1 MTIYIPAWQNG
12 TLQPVEK
19 LEVHKLGLR
28 HKAVSVFVFYQ
39 GQLLI
44 QQRAMSKYHSPGK
57 WANTCCTHPEWDE
70 NDLTCAHRRL
80 EDELGMRNM
89 TLVSAGELEYRA
101 NVGNDLIE
109 HEVVQTFVAVCE
121 HEPSISP
128 NPDEVMAYKWVDPI
142 TLERLIA
149 TAPDQHTEW
158 LKIYFREHFDALFA
172 KGFKEAVT

>member
-1 MTIYIPAWQNG
+1 MTIYIPAWQDG
-12 TLQPVEK
+12 TLKPVEK
-19 LEVHKLGLR
+19 FEVHKLGLR
-28 HKAVSVFVFYQ
+28 HKAVSVFVFYR

-44 QQRAMSKYHSPGK
+44 QQRAMSKYHSPGL

-70 NDLTCAHRRL
+70 DDLACAHRRL

-101 NVGNDLIE
+101 HVGNDLIE

-121 HEPSISP
+121 HEPSVSP

-149 TAPDQHTEW
+149 IAPDQHTEW

-172 KGFKEAVT
+172 KGFTEGVA

>member
-70 NDLTCAHRRL
+70 DDLACAHRRL
-80 EDELGMRNM
+80 EDELGMRDL

-101 NVGNDLIE
+101 HVGNDLIE

-121 HEPSISP
+121 HEPSITP
-128 NPDEVMAYKWVDPI
+128 NPDEVMAYNWVDPI

>member
-12 TLQPVEK
+12 TLQPIEK

-70 NDLTCAHRRL
+70 DDLACAHRRL
-80 EDELGMRNM
+80 EDELGMRDL

-101 NVGNDLIE
+101 HVGNDLIE

-121 HEPSISP
+121 HEPSIIP
-128 NPDEVMAYKWVDPI
+128 NPDEVMAYNWVDPI

>member
-70 NDLTCAHRRL
+70 DDLACAHRRL

-101 NVGNDLIE
+101 HVGNDLIE

-121 HEPSISP
+121 HEPSITP
-128 NPDEVMAYKWVDPI
+128 NPDEVMAYNWVDPI

>member
-28 HKAVSVFVFYQ
+28 HKAVSVFVSYQ

-44 QQRAMSKYHSPGK
+44 QQRAMSKYHSPGL
-57 WANTCCTHPEWDE
+57 WANSCCTHPEWDE
-70 NDLTCAHRRL
+70 DDLTCAHRRL
-80 EDELGMRNM
+80 EDELGMQDM
-89 TLVSAGELEYRA
+89 TLLPAGELEYRA
-101 NVGNDLIE
+101 HVGNDLIE
-109 HEVVQTFVAVCE
+109 HEVVQTFVALCE
-121 HEPSISP
+121 HEPSVSP
-128 NPDEVMAYKWVDPI
+128 NPDEVMSYRWVDPI

-149 TAPDQHTEW
+149 TAPDRYTEW

-172 KGFKEAVT
+172 KGFTEGVA

>member
-1 MTIYIPAWQNG
+1 MTIYIPAWQDG
-12 TLQPVEK
+12 TLKPVEK

-44 QQRAMSKYHSPGK
+44 QQRAMSKYHSPGL

-70 NDLTCAHRRL
+70 DDLACAHRRL

-101 NVGNDLIE
+101 HVGNDLIE

-128 NPDEVMAYKWVDPI
+128 NPDEVMAHKWVDPI

-172 KGFKEAVT
+172 KGFKGAVT

>member
-1 MTIYIPAWQNG
+1 MTIYIPAWQDG
-12 TLQPVEK
+12 TLKPVEK

-70 NDLTCAHRRL
+70 DDLACAHRRL
-80 EDELGMRNM
+80 KDELGMQNM

-101 NVGNDLIE
+101 HVGNDLIE

>member
-44 QQRAMSKYHSPGK
+44 QQRAMSKYHSPGL

-70 NDLTCAHRRL
+70 DDFACAHRRL
-80 EDELGMRNM
+80 EDELGIRDM
-89 TLVSAGELEYRA
+89 TLLPAGELEYRA
-101 NVGNDLIE
+101 TVGGDLIE
-109 HEVVQTFVAVCE
+109 LVVVQTFVALCE
-121 HEPSISP
+121 HEPSVSP
-128 NPDEVMAYKWVDPI
+128 NPDEVMAHKWVDPI

>member
-39 GQLLI
+39 GRLLI
-44 QQRAMSKYHSPGK
+44 QQRAISKYHSPRL

-70 NDLTCAHRRL
+70 DDLTCAHRRL
-80 EDELGMRNM
+80 KDELGLRGLPLM
-89 TLVSAGELEYRA
+89 SAGELEYRA
-101 NVGNDLIE
+101 DVGGNLIE
-109 HEVVQTFVAVCE
+109 HEVVQTFVAICE
-121 HEPSISP
+121 HEPMIAP

-142 TLERLIA
+142 TLERSIA
-149 TAPDQHTEW
+149 SAPHHYTEW
-158 LKIYFREHFDALFA
+158 LKIYFRDHFDALFA
-172 KGFKEAVT
+172 NGFSKALA

>member
-28 HKAVSVFVFYQ
+28 HKAVSVFVFFQ

-44 QQRAMSKYHSPGK
+44 QQRAMSKYHSPGL

-70 NDLTCAHRRL
+70 DDLACAHRRL
-80 EDELGMRNM
+80 EDELGMRDM

-101 NVGNDLIE
+101 HVGNDLIE

-121 HEPSISP
+121 HEPSITP
-128 NPDEVMAYKWVDPI
+128 NPDEVMAYNWVDPI

>member
-12 TLQPVEK
+12 TLQPIEK

-70 NDLTCAHRRL
+70 DDLACAHRRL
-80 EDELGMRNM
+80 EDELGMRDL

-101 NVGNDLIE
+101 HVGNDLIE

-121 HEPSISP
+121 HEPSITP
-128 NPDEVMAYKWVDPI
+128 NPDEVMAYNWVDPI

-158 LKIYFREHFDALFA
+158 LKIYFHEHFDALFA

>member
-44 QQRAMSKYHSPGK
+44 QQRAMSKYHSPGL

-70 NDLTCAHRRL
+70 DDLACAHRRL
-80 EDELGMRNM
+80 EDELGMQDM
-89 TLVSAGELEYRA
+89 TLLPAGELEYRA

-109 HEVVQTFVAVCE
+109 HEVVQTFVAICE
-121 HEPSISP
+121 HKPSDSP
-128 NPDEVMAYKWVDPI
+128 NPDEVMAHEWVDPI
-142 TLERLIA
+142 ALERLIA

>member
-44 QQRAMSKYHSPGK
+44 QQRAMSKYHSPGL

-101 NVGNDLIE
+101 HVGNDLIE
-109 HEVVQTFVAVCE
+109 HEVVQTFFAVCE

-128 NPDEVMAYKWVDPI
+128 NPDEVMAYKWVDTI

>member
-1 MTIYIPAWQNG
+1 MTIYIPAWQDG

-44 QQRAMSKYHSPGK
+44 QQRAMSKYHSPGL

-70 NDLTCAHRRL
+70 DDLACAHRRL
-80 EDELGMRNM
+80 EDELGMQDM
-89 TLVSAGELEYRA
+89 TLLPAGELEYRA

-128 NPDEVMAYKWVDPI
+128 NPDEVLAYKWVDPI

>member
-70 NDLTCAHRRL
+70 DDLACAHRRL
-80 EDELGMRNM
+80 EDELGMQNM

-101 NVGNDLIE
+101 HVGNDLIE

-121 HEPSISP
+121 HEPGISP

>member
-1 MTIYIPAWQNG
+1 MTIYIPAWQDG
-12 TLQPVEK
+12 TLKPVEK
-19 LEVHKLGLR
+19 FEVHKLGLR

-44 QQRAMSKYHSPGK
+44 QQRAMSKYHSPGL

-70 NDLTCAHRRL
+70 DDLACAHRRL

-101 NVGNDLIE
+101 HVGNDLIE

-128 NPDEVMAYKWVDPI
+128 NPDEVMAHKWVDPI

>member
-12 TLQPVEK
+12 MLQPIEK

-70 NDLTCAHRRL
+70 DDLACAHRRL
-80 EDELGMRNM
+80 EDELGMQNM

-101 NVGNDLIE
+101 HVGNDLIE

-128 NPDEVMAYKWVDPI
+128 NPDEVMAYNWVDPI

>member
-1 MTIYIPAWQNG
+1 MTIYIPAWQDG
-12 TLQPVEK
+12 TLKPVEK

-44 QQRAMSKYHSPGK
+44 QQRAMSKYHSPGL

-70 NDLTCAHRRL
+70 DDLACAHRRL
-80 EDELGMRNM
+80 EDELGIRDM
-89 TLVSAGELEYRA
+89 TLLPAGELEYRA
-101 NVGNDLIE
+101 NVGGDLIE
-109 HEVVQTFVAVCE
+109 HEVVQTFVALCE
-121 HEPSISP
+121 HEPSVSP

-142 TLERLIA
+142 TLEQLIA

>member
-44 QQRAMSKYHSPGK
+44 QQRAMSKYHSPGL

-70 NDLTCAHRRL
+70 DDLACAHRRL
-80 EDELGMRNM
+80 EDELGMQYM

-101 NVGNDLIE
+101 HVGNDLIE

-121 HEPSISP
+121 HEPSITP
-128 NPDEVMAYKWVDPI
+128 NPDEVMAYNWVDPI

>member
-44 QQRAMSKYHSPGK
+44 QQRAMSKYHSPGL
-57 WANTCCTHPEWDE
+57 WANSCCTHPEWDE
-70 NDLTCAHRRL
+70 DDLTCAHRRL
-80 EDELGMRNM
+80 EDELGMRDM

-101 NVGNDLIE
+101 HVGNDLIE

>member
-1 MTIYIPAWQNG
+1 MTIYIPAWQDG
-12 TLQPVEK
+12 TLKPVEK

-44 QQRAMSKYHSPGK
+44 QQRAMSKYHSPGL

-70 NDLTCAHRRL
+70 DDLTCAHRRL

-101 NVGNDLIE
+101 HVGNDLIE

-121 HEPSISP
+121 HEPSLSP

>member
-1 MTIYIPAWQNG
+1 MTIYIPAWQDG
-12 TLQPVEK
+12 TLKPVEK
-19 LEVHKLGLR
+19 FEVHKLGLR

-44 QQRAMSKYHSPGK
+44 QQRAMSKYHSPGL

-70 NDLTCAHRRL
+70 DDLACAHRRL
-80 EDELGMRNM
+80 EDELGMRDM

-101 NVGNDLIE
+101 HVGNDLIE

-121 HEPSISP
+121 HEPSITP
-128 NPDEVMAYKWVDPI
+128 NPDEVMAYNWVDPI

>member
-1 MTIYIPAWQNG
+1 MTIYIPAWQDG
-12 TLQPVEK
+12 TLKPVEK

-44 QQRAMSKYHSPGK
+44 QQRAMSKYHSPGL

-70 NDLTCAHRRL
+70 DDLACAHRRL

-101 NVGNDLIE
+101 HVGNDLIE

-128 NPDEVMAYKWVDPI
+128 NPDEVMAHKWVDPI

>member
-12 TLQPVEK
+12 TLQPIEK

-101 NVGNDLIE
+101 HVGNDLIE

-128 NPDEVMAYKWVDPI
+128 NPDEVMAYKWVDPM

>member
-28 HKAVSVFVFYQ
+28 HKAVSVFVFFQ

-70 NDLTCAHRRL
+70 DDLACAHRRL

-101 NVGNDLIE
+101 HVGNDLIE

-149 TAPDQHTEW
+149 IAPDQHTEW

-172 KGFKEAVT
+172 KGFTEGVA

>member
-44 QQRAMSKYHSPGK
+44 QQRAMSKYHSPGL
-57 WANTCCTHPEWDE
+57 WANSCCTHPEWDE
-70 NDLTCAHRRL
+70 GDLTCAHRRL
-80 EDELGMRNM
+80 EDELGMQDM
-89 TLVSAGELEYRA
+89 TLLPAGELEYRA

-109 HEVVQTFVAVCE
+109 HEVVQTFVALCE
-121 HEPSISP
+121 HEPSVSP
-128 NPDEVMAYKWVDPI
+128 NPDEVMAYRWVDPI
-142 TLERLIA
+142 TLERLIT
-149 TAPDQHTEW
+149 TAPDRYTAW

-172 KGFKEAVT
+172 KGFTEGVA

>member
-44 QQRAMSKYHSPGK
+44 QQRAMSKYHSPGL

-70 NDLTCAHRRL
+70 DDLACAHRRL
-80 EDELGMRNM
+80 EDELGIRDM
-89 TLVSAGELEYRA
+89 TLLPAGELEYRA
-101 NVGNDLIE
+101 NVGGDLIE
-109 HEVVQTFVAVCE
+109 HEVVQTFVALCA
-121 HEPSISP
+121 HEPSVSP
-128 NPDEVMAYKWVDPI
+128 NPDEVMAHKWVDPT

>member
-70 NDLTCAHRRL
+70 DDLACAHRRL
-80 EDELGMRNM
+80 EDELGMRDL

-101 NVGNDLIE
+101 HVGNDLIE

-121 HEPSISP
+121 HEPSITP
-128 NPDEVMAYKWVDPI
+128 NPDEVMAYNWVDPI

-158 LKIYFREHFDALFA
+158 LKIYFHEHFDALFA

>member
-70 NDLTCAHRRL
+70 DDLACAHRRL
-80 EDELGMRNM
+80 EDELGMRDT

-101 NVGNDLIE
+101 HVGNDLIE

-121 HEPSISP
+121 HEPSITP
-128 NPDEVMAYKWVDPI
+128 NPDEVMAYNWVDPI

>member
-28 HKAVSVFVFYQ
+28 HKAVSVFVFFQ

-70 NDLTCAHRRL
+70 DDLACAHRRL
-80 EDELGMRNM
+80 EDELGMQNM

-101 NVGNDLIE
+101 HVGNDLIE

-149 TAPDQHTEW
+149 TAPEQHTEW